1 MTEKEVEMAY
11 KKMAES
17 DAPDLWAR
25 VESNLPE
32 KEIQPEMKV
41 KKGFFAKIGQVFS
54 GEAVHGKHPL
64 HCAQSASL
72 YMAQLRVQAVCSE
85 QAHLMERL
93 RQHQKAVM
101 PWMLIQWTEQ
111 KLIQQRVM
119 VQKLHRPTITA

>member
-11 KKMAES
+11 KKMTES

-54 GEAVHGKHPL
+54 GGSTWKTSIALCAV
-64 HCAQSASL
+64 
-72 YMAQLRVQAVCSE
+72 
-85 QAHLMERL
+85 
-93 RQHQKAVM
+93 
-101 PWMLIQWTEQ
+101 
-111 KLIQQRVM
+111 
-119 VQKLHRPTITA
+119 

>member
-41 KKGFFAKIGQVFS
+41 KKGFLRRSDRYFP
-54 GEAVHGKHPL
+54 EAVHGKHPL

>member
-54 GEAVHGKHPL
+54 GGSTWKTSIAL
-64 HCAQSASL
+64 C
-72 YMAQLRVQAVCSE
+72 AVCIIVYGAAQGAGGMFSFGSIKK
-85 QAHLMERL
+85 QLCHGCLFSGRSRSL
-93 RQHQKAVM
+93 FSRG
-101 PWMLIQWTEQ
+101 
-111 KLIQQRVM
+111 
-119 VQKLHRPTITA
+119 